1 MKRFLAILSLL
12 FLCLS
17 SVAQDV
23 TLKVSGMLLTRY
35 RYTANETP
43 SNTFSIRTARVQFGG
58 RVFDDLAY
66 NLQFKMDGTANS
78 INDRRLASDHHNF
91 LMFDLQMSLR
101 F

>member
-1 MKRFLAILSLL
+1 MKRFFAILSLL
-12 FLCLS
+12 FLGLS
-17 SVAQDV
+17 VMAQDV

-35 RYTANETP
+35 RY
-43 SNTFSIRTARVQFGG
+43 
-58 RVFDDLAY
+58 
-66 NLQFKMDGTANS
+66 TANS